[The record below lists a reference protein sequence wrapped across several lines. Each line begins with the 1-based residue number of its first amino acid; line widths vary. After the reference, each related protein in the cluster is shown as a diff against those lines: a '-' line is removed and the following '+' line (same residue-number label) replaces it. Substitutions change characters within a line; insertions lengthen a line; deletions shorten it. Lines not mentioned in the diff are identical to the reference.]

1 MKSTYNI
8 QKKSFTFAAIMLLL
22 VFCGCEDYLEV
33 DEPVGQIHSATVF
46 NDENTATAAIT
57 SLYAMLRDRVILTG
71 NSNGIGSLMGLYSDE
86 LDYYGPPGESMEH
99 FYNHQILA
107 SDLRVME
114 LWDNA
119 YHLIYMCNASL
130 EGIVESEILTNEM
143 KEQLSG
149 EVLFIRGLVHFY
161 LVNMFGDIPYIKST
175 DYQLNATARRMDVET
190 VYDNI
195 LSDLLESKNL
205 LPLEYPSWERIRANK
220 LVASALLARVYLSME
235 QWNLAEI
242 EAGLLI
248 NNSSLFNLE
257 ADVANEFLKESTSA
271 ILQFKP
277 KNDGDNT
284 LEGSTYI
291 FSSVPPPLVALN
303 NSLVQNMEDGDLR
316 RQFWIGEIT
325 DGSSTWYFPFKYKQ
339 NLNTGSSL
347 EYSIVFRIAEQYLIR
362 AEAHLWQGNLVAA
375 KNDLNVIRARAGL
388 EISTASTPQEILDA
402 IVQER
407 RFELFSEYGHRWFDL
422 RRLDLAGTVLS
433 RVKIGWKPTDNL
445 LPIPESELLLNPN
458 LEPQNPGY

>member
-1 MKSTYNI
+1 MKSTYNL
-8 QKKSFTFAAIMLLL
+8 QKTAINFSALMLLL
-22 VFCGCEDYLEV
+22 LFGGCEDYLEV
-33 DEPVGQIHSATVF
+33 DEPVGQIATATVF

-57 SLYAMLRDRVILTG
+57 SLYGMLRDRVILTG

-86 LDYYGPPGESMEH
+86 LDYYGAPGESMEH

-107 SDLRVME
+107 SDLRVKE

-119 YHLIYMCNASL
+119 YHLIYMCNAAL
-130 EGIVESEILTNEM
+130 EGIEESETLTHEM

-161 LVNMFGDIPYIKST
+161 LVNIFGDIPYIKTT
-175 DYQLNATARRMDVET
+175 DYQLNAKAKRMAEET

-195 LSDLLESKNL
+195 LTDLLESKNL
-205 LPLEYPSWERIRANK
+205 LSMEYPTGERTRANK
-220 LVASALLARVYLSME
+220 WVVSAFLARVYLYME
-235 QWNLAEI
+235 QWHLAEL
-242 EAGLLI
+242 EAGELI
-248 NNSSLFNLE
+248 NNTSMFNLE
-257 ADVANEFLKESTSA
+257 PELANVFLKESTSA
-271 ILQFKP
+271 IFQFKP
-277 KNDGDNT
+277 KNEGDNT

-291 FSSVPPPLVALN
+291 FSTVPPPLMALN
-303 NSLVQNMEDGDLR
+303 NSLVQDMEDEDLR
-316 RQFWIGEIT
+316 RQFWIQELT
-325 DGSSTWYFPFKYKQ
+325 DGSNTWYFPIKYKQ

-362 AEAHLWQGNLVAA
+362 AEAHLMQGNLTVA
-375 KNDLNVIRARAGL
+375 KNDINVIRTRAGL
-388 EISTASTPQEILDA
+388 ENSTASTTQEILNA
-402 IVQER
+402 IIQER

-422 RRLDLAGTVLS
+422 RRLDRAGAVLS
-433 RVKIGWKPTDNL
+433 PIKIGWKPTDIL